1 LLALGGIQPVWMADI
16 ERLVRDLGGMAQKRQ
31 LVARGARDVDLTRA
45 VQAREVIRVRNGWYS
60 TMAESSPEVQAVRV
74 GGRLTGI
81 SAVIA
86 MGGWVLGRH
95 PLHVSVSANAAR
107 LRSPNNRRVSFNA
120 KSSRRVVLHWDDREV
135 ASRGT
140 AVSVGLVDALV
151 TVILDETLETAVAAL
166 DWALHTGILDL
177 VDFETVI
184 SRLPA
189 DRRGIRDW
197 VDSAC
202 ESLPESLSRTRF
214 RLTGHRVDIQ
224 VPMGDGRRIDL
235 VVDGV
240 AGVEVD
246 GEEFHLT
253 KFEPDRSKDVD
264 ITLMK
269 LHALRPTARMV
280 FHEWDRVA
288 RMVDAAIA
296 MHVNT
301 RPASENSGSLA
312 RSQYGGRGMTGWR
325 RRPRRRSPEFSR
337 CGEKKSRDGVRGR
350 RE

>member
-1 LLALGGIQPVWMADI
+1 
-16 ERLVRDLGGMAQKRQ
+16 MAQKRQ
-31 LVARGARDVDLTRA
+31 LVSRGARDIDLRHA
-45 VQAREVIRVRNGWYS
+45 VHSGEVIRVRNGWYS
-60 TMAESSPEVQAVRV
+60 TMAEGSPEVRAVRV

-86 MGGWVLGRH
+86 LGGWVLGRH
-95 PLHVSVSANAAR
+95 PLHVSVNANAAR
-107 LRSPNNRRVSFNA
+107 LRSPRNRRLRFDA
-120 KSSRRVVLHWDDREV
+120 KSSSAVALHWDDREL

-151 TVILDETLETAVAAL
+151 AVILDETLETAVAVL
-166 DWALHTGILDL
+166 DWALHVGILD
-177 VDFETVI
+177 VIDFETVI
-184 SRLPA
+184 MRLPA

-197 VDSAC
+197 VDGAC

-214 RLTGHRVDIQ
+214 RLAGHEVETQLR
-224 VPMGDGRRIDL
+224 MSGGRRIDL

-246 GEEFHLT
+246 SEQFHLT
-253 KFEPDRSKDVD
+253 KFESDRSKDLD
-264 ITLMK
+264 ITLMQ

-296 MHVNT
+296 MHVDA
-301 RPASENSGSLA
+301 PPVSENSGS
-312 RSQYGGRGMTGWR
+312 RVCSPYSSRGMTGWR

-337 CGEKKSRDGVRGR
+337 CGEKARGHKAR
-350 RE
+350 VGRE